1 MMSAVDWEGWARRF
15 ERSAAPGDFVT
26 LFAPG
31 GTFCDPVTPSTT
43 DVRAVAEHTEAM
55 FPDWRQSVTGIR
67 GGEDWAFFE
76 WIGEGTYRGPG
87 AEDGP
92 GIPVRLE
99 GATVVEVDDSG
110 LVTRWRDYLDTS
122 VAINQVTAGLQAAG
136 APDGAHVDAD
146 DLADDW
152 GAHFADEP
160 QV

>member
-1 MMSAVDWEGWARRF
+1 MTAMDWEQWARRF
-15 ERSAAPGDFVT
+15 EGSSGPAEFTA
-26 LFAPG
+26 LFAAG

-43 DVRAVAEHTEAM
+43 DVGAVAQHTMAM
-55 FPDWRQSVTGIR
+55 FPDWRQQVTRIR

-76 WIGEGTYRGPG
+76 WTGEGTYRGPG

-92 GIPVRLE
+92 GFPVRLE
-99 GATVVEVDDSG
+99 GATVVEVDALG

-136 APDGAHVDAD
+136 AEADAD
-146 DLADDW
+146 DLAGDW
-152 GAHFADEP
+152 EAHFADEP